1 MPEEIDRQALID
13 EEHLKLLSLGYL
25 ITAAMTAF
33 FALFALIYVAFGVSV
48 VSIIARKSV
57 VADNPGQA
65 LPAAIGWIIAG
76 VGLGIFLFV
85 AAFAAAKLRVA
96 FCIKKRKSRT
106 FCMVIAAIC
115 CLGVP
120 YGTILGVLT
129 FMVLGRASVVR
140 MFQAS
145 QESGVAP

>member
-1 MPEEIDRQALID
+1 MPEEIDRQAVLD

-33 FALFALIYVAFGVSV
+33 FALFALIYVAVVVGVV
-48 VSIIARKSV
+48 TIAARKPL
-57 VADNPGQA
+57 VAGNSGQA
-65 LPAAIGWIIAG
+65 IPAAIGWIVAVI
-76 VGLGIFLFV
+76 GLGFFLV
-85 AAFAAAKLRVA
+85 VLAFAAAKLRVA

-120 YGTILGVLT
+120 YGTLLGVLT

-140 MFQAS
+140 MFQTS

>member
-1 MPEEIDRQALID
+1 MPEEINRQALID
-13 EEHLKLLSLGYL
+13 EEHLKLLSLGYV

-33 FALFALIYVAFGVSV
+33 FALFALIYVTVGVSV
-48 VSIIARKSV
+48 VTIIARKPL
-57 VADNPGQA
+57 VAGNPDQA
-65 LPAAIGWIIAG
+65 VPAALGWIIG
-76 VGLGIFLFV
+76 GIGLVVFLFV
-85 AAFAAAKLRVA
+85 AAFAAAKFRVA

-120 YGTILGVLT
+120 YGTLLGVLT
-129 FMVLGRASVVR
+129 FMVLGRVSVVR

-145 QESGVAP
+145 QASDAAP